1 MQAVLEQH
9 RAKSK
14 LDANELVELL
24 YRSKDRFERVQKT
37 FALMEEFGVNPH
49 PTTTELSRVDVF
61 ALSTKLTSQ
70 LRADGR
76 ILDLFYKDNP
86 MEECWVPTNFQFP
99 GSVGSLMTTSI
110 ISYTGSE
117 TQVKEWFPN
126 VKNYVWLCCYAQTEL
141 GTGSDVQNLQTMA
154 VFDPKTQE
162 FVFHSPTTASI
173 KWWPGDLGI
182 SCSHGA
188 VFARLISNGKDHG
201 VQAFFVE
208 LRDPKTHIPHKG
220 VEVGDIGPKLG
231 YNSKD
236 NGFLKFTQYRASKNC
251 LLSKYINVDQEGNV
265 TKRGNP
271 RQMYSGMMR
280 TRTALLTMSTNPLS
294 KACTI
299 AFRYSLFR
307 TQFTDKHGHPMRIY
321 DYQQQRTKLFHAL
334 SQVYMMNLS
343 QAIALK
349 HIEENNFRAEKD
361 DFSMLQ
367 STHIMLCCL
376 KPMFTEWSAKRI
388 EDLMKCCG
396 GHGFSNYS
404 GLPLH
409 FKETFPNQIL
419 EGENSVLL
427 LQVTRFLLKL
437 FA

>member
-76 ILDLFYKDNP
+76 ILDLFDKDNP

-99 GSVGSLMTTSI
+99 
-110 ISYTGSE
+110 GSE

-173 KWWPGDLGI
+173 KWWPGDLGLA
-182 SCSHGA
+182 CLHAA
-188 VFARLISNGKDHG
+188 V
-201 VQAFFVE
+201 
-208 LRDPKTHIPHKG
+208 
-220 VEVGDIGPKLG
+220 
-231 YNSKD
+231 
-236 NGFLKFTQYRASKNC
+236 
-251 LLSKYINVDQEGNV
+251 
-265 TKRGNP
+265 
-271 RQMYSGMMR
+271 
-280 TRTALLTMSTNPLS
+280 
-294 KACTI
+294 
-299 AFRYSLFR
+299 
-307 TQFTDKHGHPMRIY
+307 
-321 DYQQQRTKLFHAL
+321 
-334 SQVYMMNLS
+334 
-343 QAIALK
+343 
-349 HIEENNFRAEKD
+349 
-361 DFSMLQ
+361 
-367 STHIMLCCL
+367 
-376 KPMFTEWSAKRI
+376 
-388 EDLMKCCG
+388 
-396 GHGFSNYS
+396 
-404 GLPLH
+404 
-409 FKETFPNQIL
+409 
-419 EGENSVLL
+419 
-427 LQVTRFLLKL
+427 
-437 FA
+437 